1 MSANTKLTPAIPRLN
16 RNAILL
22 ALATLITLGVGEE
35 GLGGWA
41 IMALLLGLALF
52 KGRLIVL
59 DFMGL
64 RRTAPLWRRLVLG
77 WLRAKAVLDII
88 KDMDHHRTPEIL
100 TAEVIS
106 HIE

>member
-16 RNAILL
+16 RSAVLL
-22 ALATLITLGVGEE
+22 ALATLITLGVGEQ
-35 GLGGWA
+35 GLGGRA

-77 WLRAKAVLDII
+77 WLVLQA
-88 KDMDHHRTPEIL
+88 L
-100 TAEVIS
+100 VIALAYRIS
-106 HIE
+106 SS